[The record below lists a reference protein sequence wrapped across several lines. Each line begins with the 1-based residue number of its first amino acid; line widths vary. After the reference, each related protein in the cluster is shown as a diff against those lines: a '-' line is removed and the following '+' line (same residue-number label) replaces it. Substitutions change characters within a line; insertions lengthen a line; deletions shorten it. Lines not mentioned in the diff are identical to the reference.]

1 MEEIKMK
8 KYSTILAVVA
18 AGALCMVARANPMV
32 DGSIAFSGSATVFGG
47 TPTSLATATGFKTIS
62 ATITSDSGD
71 YAAVPTEAYSLGTLH
86 TFPLLLVDA
95 SSGGLSSGSA
105 YFTPGLM
112 SDYNFNPPAGSV
124 TPLWAFTY
132 GGLLYTFDATSMM
145 STFDAALDEWNMG
158 GTGTASITGD
168 ATAEGIWNANIGLSG
183 GSFFFGSAASTV
195 PDGGLTVAL
204 LGGSLVALCAFR
216 RKLS

>member
-1 MEEIKMK
+1 
-8 KYSTILAVVA
+8 
-18 AGALCMVARANPMV
+18 
-32 DGSIAFSGSATVFGG
+32 
-47 TPTSLATATGFKTIS
+47 
-62 ATITSDSGD
+62 
-71 YAAVPTEAYSLGTLH
+71 
-86 TFPLLLVDA
+86 
-95 SSGGLSSGSA
+95 
-105 YFTPGLM
+105 
-112 SDYNFNPPAGSV
+112 
-124 TPLWAFTY
+124 
-132 GGLLYTFDATSMM
+132 
-145 STFDAALDEWNMG
+145 MG